1 MWARGEWFPR
11 FATVSDGLSNTIAM
25 GEILP
30 NKSDHHWNGWM
41 HFNSLWT
48 ATTAPI
54 NFPIVG
60 IGEAGW
66 DQATNPK
73 GLDNNNGFGCNGWRN
88 WQTSQGFKSN
98 HKGGANFVFG
108 DASVTFLSESI
119 DYRVYNA
126 LGGRKDGIAASIP

>member
-1 MWARGEWFPR
+1 MGNGAAGHGNSPGANNVAGMWARGEWFPR
-11 FATVSDGLSNTIAM
+11 FADQVDGLSNTIAM

-60 IGEAGW
+60 IGEGGW
-66 DQATNPK
+66 NAATTHET
-73 GLDNNNGFGCNGWRN
+73 W
-88 WQTSQGFKSN
+88 TITT
-98 HKGGANFVFG
+98 V
-108 DASVTFLSESI
+108 
-119 DYRVYNA
+119 
-126 LGGRKDGIAASIP
+126 